1 NLQSFDLSH
10 NGLSGDIPGCFGNFT
25 AMATNKFWND
35 MTNHLYS
42 LQEEILPMDTRSQGI
57 NGWVEFI
64 DSELVAWKGTK
75 HIFGKTV
82 LGLLISIDLSN
93 NNFSGKLPSEFD
105 GTIIAPTKANAWG
118 KGLLQWLEFTKLVGL
133 TIKGKGTVD
142 GRAYRLRINMCK
154 SKIMGVHVDGD
165 MVNRAA
171 GKLGCLVLETPF
183 SYLGS
188 IVGGYV
194 SRKQT
199 WNDIPER
206 VKKRLCKWKMQT
218 FSIGGRLTK
227 KATWVNWKKVLLSKD
242 RGGLGV
248 SSLYAMNR
256 GLLFKWIW
264 RFFTQGNTLW
274 ARVIK
279 AIHGADGRIGAILSV
294 GISSCWTTI
303 THEISL
309 SKKGIDLMEYM
320 HIKEMETLR
329 FSGRISGVKRVF
341 LKIGIFFFS
350 CGMAREVVNLITRWW
365 NVPNSDFD
373 SYEEWLA
380 WLVNVRLPS
389 KNKKM
394 LEGVFYVMWWLH
406 WWLRNKTIFE
416 GKTPKKEIF
425 LMI

>member
-1 NLQSFDLSH
+1 
-10 NGLSGDIPGCFGNFT
+10 
-25 AMATNKFWND
+25 
-35 MTNHLYS
+35 
-42 LQEEILPMDTRSQGI
+42 
-57 NGWVEFI
+57 
-64 DSELVAWKGTK
+64 
-75 HIFGKTV
+75 
-82 LGLLISIDLSN
+82 
-93 NNFSGKLPSEFD
+93 
-105 GTIIAPTKANAWG
+105 
-118 KGLLQWLEFTKLVGL
+118 
-133 TIKGKGTVD
+133 
-142 GRAYRLRINMCK
+142 
-154 SKIMGVHVDGD
+154 MGVHVDGD

-194 SRKQT
+194 SQKQT

-218 FSIGGRLTK
+218 LSIG
-227 KATWVNWKKVLLSKD
+227 
-242 RGGLGV
+242 
-248 SSLYAMNR
+248 
-256 GLLFKWIW
+256 
-264 RFFTQGNTLW
+264 GNTLW

-303 THEISL
+303 THEMNSL
-309 SKKGIDLMEYM
+309 SNKGIDLMEYM

-329 FSGRISGVKRVF
+329 FSRRISGVKRVF
-341 LKIGIFFFS
+341 LKI
-350 CGMAREVVNLITRWW
+350 
-365 NVPNSDFD
+365 DFD

-394 LEGVFYVMWWLH
+394 LEGVFYVMWWLL

>member
-1 NLQSFDLSH
+1 
-10 NGLSGDIPGCFGNFT
+10 
-25 AMATNKFWND
+25 
-35 MTNHLYS
+35 
-42 LQEEILPMDTRSQGI
+42 
-57 NGWVEFI
+57 
-64 DSELVAWKGTK
+64 
-75 HIFGKTV
+75 
-82 LGLLISIDLSN
+82 
-93 NNFSGKLPSEFD
+93 
-105 GTIIAPTKANAWG
+105 
-118 KGLLQWLEFTKLVGL
+118 
-133 TIKGKGTVD
+133 
-142 GRAYRLRINMCK
+142 
-154 SKIMGVHVDGD
+154 MGVHVDGD

-194 SRKQT
+194 SQKQT

-218 FSIGGRLTK
+218 LSIGGRLTK

-248 SSLYAMNR
+248 SSLYAMKR

-303 THEISL
+303 THEMNSL
-309 SKKGIDLMEYM
+309 SNKGIDLMEYM

-329 FSGRISGVKRVF
+329 FSRRISGVKRVF
-341 LKIGIFFFS
+341 LKIGFRANPRGGCELDQFKK
-350 CGMAREVVNLITRWW
+350 V
-365 NVPNSDFD
+365 
-373 SYEEWLA
+373 EEL
-380 WLVNVRLPS
+380 VRLVSLALISDRWIWELENTGEFSVASVRRMIDDKCCRCWIAKRDGLNTCPS
-389 KNKKM
+389 K
-394 LEGVFYVMWWLH
+394 
-406 WWLRNKTIFE
+406 
-416 GKTPKKEIF
+416 
-425 LMI
+425 